1 MEPFLKKLELAFEQF
16 PVMSDSPGVAVAFS
30 GGLDSSVLLTALTRL
45 ELGRPIRAL
54 HIDHGLHPDAEKWAQ
69 HCRRIAADLGVLFDS
84 QQVSI
89 AKAPGLSLEA
99 SAREVRYAAL
109 SGMMGPAE
117 LLLTAHHSDDQ
128 LETVLLRLLRG
139 SGVKGLRGI
148 APFARFGPGYLGR
161 PLLAIAK
168 QDIQSVATRWGL
180 DWVEDPTN
188 PDTRFDRNYLR
199 REVVPRL
206 KQRWPGAAVTAGRA
220 ARQMRDAQEI
230 LDSAALADSAG
241 NNVSG
246 RASQA
251 ALREL
256 TVARRAN
263 LLRYRILELG
273 LAVPSAGQLEKLL
286 EALDVTRPD
295 AQTQVQWP
303 GGECRIYR
311 GELYLF
317 RPMAPGSGPD
327 YRGRLDHASSWNGP
341 EGRLELCRTDGPGLP
356 DSWVRRGLTIRFR
369 VGGERFKPLDRAHS
383 CKLKKWL
390 QLAGVVPWMRSRIPL
405 LYRDDDLV
413 AVADL
418 WLSDDIR
425 QAQAGEPV
433 WQVNWTD
440 HPTID

>member
-1 MEPFLKKLELAFEQF
+1 MARGGVGMTTVAFCAVSPEGAGTPNELILRDAVIPGLRKLADAAHAEGAAVSAQI
-16 PVMSDSPGVAVAFS
+16 GHAGAVA
-30 GGLDSSVLLTALTRL
+30 
-45 ELGRPIRAL
+45 
-54 HIDHGLHPDAEKWAQ
+54 
-69 HCRRIAADLGVLFDS
+69 AA
-84 QQVSI
+84 
-89 AKAPGLSLEA
+89 A
-99 SAREVRYAAL
+99 
-109 SGMMGPAE
+109 
-117 LLLTAHHSDDQ
+117 
-128 LETVLLRLLRG
+128 
-139 SGVKGLRGI
+139 GLRGI

-180 DWVEDPTN
+180 GWVEDPTN

-220 ARQMRDAQEI
+220 ARQMRNAQEI
-230 LDSAALADSAG
+230 LDSAALTDSAG

-246 RASQA
+246 RLSQA

-256 TVARRAN
+256 PAARRAN

-317 RPMAPGSGPD
+317 RPMAPLSGPD
-327 YRGRLDHASSWNGP
+327 YRGSLTHSNSWQGP

-356 DSWVRRGLTIRFR
+356 DSWVQHGLTVQFR
-369 VGGERFKPLDRAHS
+369 VGGERFKPLQERHTR
-383 CKLKKWL
+383 KLKKWL
-390 QLAGVVPWMRSRIPL
+390 QLAGVVPWMRAPIPL
-405 LYRDDDLV
+405 LYRDSTLV
-413 AVADL
+413 AVGDL
-418 WLSDDIR
+418 WLSDQVR
-425 QAQAGEPV
+425 QAEAGGPAWRV
-433 WQVNWTD
+433 DWTD
-440 HPTID
+440 HPPVH

>member
-1 MEPFLKKLELAFEQF
+1 MEPFLKKFELALEQF
-16 PVMSDSPGVAVAFS
+16 PLVSDSPGFAVAFS

-54 HIDHGLHPDAEKWAQ
+54 HIDHGLHPDSERWAQ
-69 HCRRIAADLGVLFDS
+69 HCRRIAADLGVPFIS

-89 AKAPGLSLEA
+89 AKAPGISLE
-99 SAREVRYAAL
+99 STAREVRYATL

-117 LLLTAHHSDDQ
+117 FLLTAHHSDDQ

-148 APFARFGPGYLGR
+148 APFARFAPGYLGR

-168 QDIQSVATRWGL
+168 ADIQSVATRWGL

-188 PDTRFDRNYLR
+188 PDPRFDRNYLR

-230 LDSAALADSAG
+230 LDAVALLDSAD
-241 NNVSG
+241 NKASERV
-246 RASQA
+246 SQA

-256 TVARRAN
+256 SAARRAN

-273 LAVPSAGQLEKLL
+273 LTVPSAGQLQKLL
-286 EALDVTRPD
+286 EALEVTRPD

-317 RPMAPGSGPD
+317 SPMAPGSGPD
-327 YRGRLDHASSWNGP
+327 YRGRLDYGSSWSGP

-356 DSWVRRGLTIRFR
+356 DSWVRQGLTVRFR

-383 CKLKKWL
+383 RKLKKWL
-390 QLAGVVPWMRSRIPL
+390 QLAGVVPWMRGRIPL
-405 LYRDDDLV
+405 LYRDSALV

-418 WLSDDIR
+418 WLSDDVR
-425 QAQAGEPV
+425 QPPAGEPV
-433 WQVNWTD
+433 WRVNWTD